1 MTVQSLKEKK
11 EKKKHD
17 KIEILNQQIAKM
29 SVVKVVKN
37 WKVITMCLI
46 MVTVII
52 EIMVKMIVMLMNKDN
67 NK

>member
-1 MTVQSLKEKK
+1 M
-11 EKKKHD
+11 D
-17 KIEILNQQIAKM
+17 ILNQQIAKM

-37 WKVITMCLI
+37 WKVITKCLTI
-46 MVTVII
+46 VTVII

>member
-17 KIEILNQQIAKM
+17 KMDILNQQIAKM

-37 WKVITMCLI
+37 
-46 MVTVII
+46 
-52 EIMVKMIVMLMNKDN
+52 
-67 NK
+67 